1 MTPQLHLRKV
11 DSTPVIDQRT
21 NKLIGIGNYLLNHF
35 GCIDEFTA
43 LLEGSPVNA
52 GILIA
57 IPAGLRDKSYT
68 LSYDYT
74 TAYENASK
82 LNGQL
87 PQFLEN
93 HFKLM
98 VTECILGI
106 DNPEID
112 KSYEAIS
119 DYIEKSVTMGNW
131 LAFWTVFKQCYSFF
145 YSSIQIEQLS
155 HILQANHQ
163 RQFIPRVS
171 CACDLDYGITRVLEA
186 HPSIKL
192 TTSGRAVLRQNLLAI
207 VQARTYGGEP
217 NIEFYI
223 ASLVSTGLTRTEARK
238 LLGI

>member
-112 KSYEAIS
+112 KGYEATQY
-119 DYIEKSVTMGNW
+119 YIENNVNLERWTK
-131 LAFWTVFKQCYSFF
+131 FWSIYKQCY
-145 YSSIQIEQLS
+145 YSCVDYTIPLPG
-155 HILQANHQ
+155 QAQ
-163 RQFIPRVS
+163 PRCFGVQVIS
-171 CACDLDYGITRVLEA
+171 TSDLDNGIEETLKR
-186 HPSIKL
+186 HTNIKP
-192 TTSGRAVLRQNLLAI
+192 TVGVIAILRECLLARN
-207 VQARTYGGEP
+207 QARRYGGIP
-217 NIEFYI
+217 NYPLFI
-223 ASLVSTGLTRTEARK
+223 ARLTELGGLSVREAK
-238 LLGI
+238 ALLGI